1 MRPSLNLNLPDPEWL
16 ALLRAQREE
25 GKSVSQIARETG
37 MKRPSVSM
45 LLNGTYPAK
54 SLDLVTR
61 KHGAR
66 IVQLY
71 RNKVACPHQRVGI
84 SHEECRRLACAPM
97 STSHPDKLAQWG
109 ACRKCDLNPLKGE
122 TDERT
127 S

>member
-1 MRPSLNLNLPDPEWL
+1 MRPSLTLELPDPEWL
-16 ALLRAQREE
+16 TLLRAQREE

-54 SLDLVTR
+54 SLNLVTR

-71 RNKVACPHQRVGI
+71 RNKVACPHQRVSI
-84 SHEECRRLACAPM
+84 SNEECRRLAGAPM

-122 TDERT
+122 ADERT